1 MKAQPDASPS
11 SYVRVCELAAGGMGR
26 VDLALRR
33 EGPFQRLYAI
43 KRLQPH
49 LRDDPEFRQ
58 MFLEEARLAGLI
70 RHPNV
75 ISVLDVGE
83 DGDGPYLVMDFV
95 EGLPLGNLMAILGLH
110 AELPSVQTCVRI
122 GIQIA
127 SGLHAAHEV
136 RGYDG
141 QHLELVHR
149 DLSPQNI
156 IVGYDG
162 IVRITDFGIAKA
174 GGRSLRTSTG
184 ILKGK
189 MAYMAPEQLQFE
201 EPDRRSDLFALG
213 VVLFEMVSGTRLYRN
228 SEGADGARRIL
239 HEPPPDVGEIRPEV
253 PASLVELLFRLLAKK
268 PADRPATAAEVA
280 RRLEEILVEL
290 LADEPAEQ
298 LDVFVQALGVDRRAE
313 QRDQIQRALTESG
326 RLRSPVAETGPL
338 DLAFIDGHADAV
350 TLNLEIEIEPAV
362 PHESTDFTR
371 SLRGRPKWPWV
382 ASGVA
387 VAFALAF
394 VAAEM
399 TSDDSAAADRVM
411 VIGDDAPAPSLPAP
425 EPAAEEPTPAEAET
439 EAVHGAAAPS
449 ADAPD
454 PATDEPA
461 PEDAP
466 PTEAAAATATDAQ
479 AEADRRTTRRRRA
492 ARARSRRAPPQ
503 MTGEETGATGR
514 GLTWEEWE

>member
-11 SYVRVCELAAGGMGR
+11 SYVRVCELAEGGMGR

-33 EGPFQRLYAI
+33 EGAFQRLYAI

-49 LRDDPEFRQ
+49 LRNDPDFRQ

-95 EGLPLGNLMAILGLH
+95 EGLPLGSLLALLGSRE
-110 AELPSVQTCVRI
+110 ELLSVQTCVRI
-122 GIQIA
+122 GIQLA

-136 RGYDG
+136 RGHDG
-141 QHLELVHR
+141 HPLNLVHR
-149 DLSPQNI
+149 DLSPQNV

-189 MAYMAPEQLQFE
+189 MSYMSPEQLQFE

-213 VVLFEMVSGTRLYRN
+213 VVLFEMVSGRRLYRN

-290 LADEPAEQ
+290 LADEGAEQ
-298 LDVFVQALGVDRRAE
+298 LDVFVQALGIDRRAE
-313 QRDQIQRALTESG
+313 QRDLIQRALTESG
-326 RLRSPVAETGPL
+326 RLRAPIAETGPL
-338 DLAFIDGHADAV
+338 DLSFIDGHADAV
-350 TLNLEIEIEPAV
+350 TLSVEVDAGPRVKAEL
-362 PHESTDFTR
+362 TDAART
-371 SLRGRPKWPWV
+371 LRARPKWPWI
-382 ASGVA
+382 AGGVA
-387 VAFALAF
+387 VAFVLAL
-394 VAAEM
+394 VAAELA
-399 TSDDSAAADRVM
+399 SDDRAAADRVI
-411 VIGDDAPAPSLPAP
+411 VIGEEAPGVHAPVPETTAEEAASATEPTATAEP
-425 EPAAEEPTPAEAET
+425 EPAEPAETSEAPEASEAAEAE
-439 EAVHGAAAPS
+439 P
-449 ADAPD
+449 
-454 PATDEPA
+454 
-461 PEDAP
+461 
-466 PTEAAAATATDAQ
+466 
-479 AEADRRTTRRRRA
+479 DRRSTRRRRTV
-492 ARARSRRAPPQ
+492 RTRPRRAAPR
-503 MTGEETGATGR
+503 MTTEQPSGR

>member
-33 EGPFQRLYAI
+33 EGAFQRLYAI

-83 DGDGPYLVMDFV
+83 DDEGPYLVMDFV
-95 EGLPLGNLMAILGLH
+95 EGLPLGSFLAILGQHEEVL
-110 AELPSVQTCVRI
+110 SVQTCVRI

-141 QHLELVHR
+141 QSLNLVHR
-149 DLSPQNI
+149 DLSPQNV

-189 MAYMAPEQLQFE
+189 MAYMSPEQLQFE

-213 VVLFEMVSGTRLYRN
+213 VVLFEMVSGRRLYRN

-268 PADRPATAAEVA
+268 REDRPATAAETA

-298 LDVFVQALGVDRRAE
+298 LDVFVQALGIDRRAE

-326 RLRSPVAETGPL
+326 RLRGPVAETGPL

-350 TLNLEIEIEPAV
+350 TLNLEIDVGSVAS
-362 PHESTDFTR
+362 ESTGVTGV
-371 SLRGRPKWPWV
+371 LRARPKWPWI
-382 ASGVA
+382 AGGVA
-387 VAFALAF
+387 LAFALAF
-394 VAAEM
+394 AAVELA
-399 TSDDSAAADRVM
+399 SDESASADRVI
-411 VIGDDAPAPSLPAP
+411 VIGEEGRRATRDTPTSRAEPGSEAPA
-425 EPAAEEPTPAEAET
+425 E
-439 EAVHGAAAPS
+439 GAAAP
-449 ADAPD
+449 AAAE
-454 PATDEPA
+454 PATEEPTA
-461 PEDAP
+461 SSTA
-466 PTEAAAATATDAQ
+466 PTEATAAEPGEPQETET
-479 AEADRRTTRRRRA
+479 DRRAARRRRA
-492 ARARSRRAPPQ
+492 ARNRSRRAQPR
-503 MTGEETGATGR
+503 MTSEETGGR
-514 GLTWEEWE
+514 GLAWEEWE